1 VSVASRGGGGLHSQV
16 VDADEKEEEEVP
28 GGGVNRVEWLLF
40 IFMWAKTEQC
50 EQGKVHGTKVEH
62 LKSE

>member
-1 VSVASRGGGGLHSQV
+1 MSVASRGGGGLYSEV

-28 GGGVNRVEWLLF
+28 GGGVNGVEWLLF
-40 IFMWAKTEQC
+40 SFMWAKMEQC